1 MKSEVTLSILVTFKL
16 CIRVIETNFENTQI
30 IIFPYAPTSYILYLW
45 FLRTIENSFGY
56 RIEKYKNYFRNRS
69 ATDEYSEHI
78 NLQEDLVLFKL
89 RHLGSRIF
97 LVWLAKLFETGIH
110 FWLVNVWPEHQKFSW
125 IRAARKYG
133 DFGNLPFIFRRLDN
147 PFRGDEVDFIHQHRI
162 VPTNF
167 LEIPGPLEWITRAA
181 SAQVLNRQ
189 SVDGGHH
196 NDPISKISRYQT
208 ILHQLLG

>member
-1 MKSEVTLSILVTFKL
+1 MKTEVTLSILATFKL
-16 CIRVIETNFENTQI
+16 CITLKPILKILSSQISLCTNI
-30 IIFPYAPTSYILYLW
+30 IYLW

-69 ATDEYSEHI
+69 STDEYSEHI

-125 IRAARKYG
+125 IRAAGTYG
-133 DFGNLPFIFRRLDN
+133 DMGTLPFIFSRLVN
-147 PFRGDEVDFIHQHRI
+147 PILISGWRQIF
-162 VPTNF
+162 PTN
-167 LEIPGPLEWITRAA
+167 LPIWVCHICANWPRAKDA
-181 SAQVLNRQ
+181 TALR
-189 SVDGGHH
+189 
-196 NDPISKISRYQT
+196 RAFCT
-208 ILHQLLG
+208 L